1 MGLGAGE
8 AAMSMLE
15 AVLAATREHA
25 DRPAL
30 TGGGRALTFAELGQR
45 IDRVATGLADAGLAP
60 GDRVAFSVRPSVDAV
75 VLALAIC
82 RAGGQ
87 IAFVDLGAGPELLA
101 ARLALAQP
109 QWTAAEALL
118 HLVSAP
124 GLRRIARAR
133 GIDLPAYRELLP
145 GAGHIV
151 TGPPLPGAPRGAL
164 RLRRLERTPPRP
176 LPTADPAADALLIF
190 TSGTT
195 GTPKTVLHT
204 LASLG
209 AGLADIRAGL
219 GLEPG
224 LRVLTDQLMIGIPA
238 LIAGSHW
245 TLPPIGLD
253 PAASPERFLP
263 LLEHADAMFASP
275 AGLDALLRL
284 LDERD
289 GSNAAGAA
297 SSAAPGTVD
306 HASATPLRLIA
317 LGGAPV
323 LPPLIERA
331 LTRFPEA
338 RIRCVYGMSEILP
351 VAIADGAEKLRASG
365 EGDVVGTLASSVTAR
380 IDHGE
385 LVLAGP
391 GLARAYVHELP
402 AELTELRTGDLARID
417 GDRLT
422 LLGRKKDML
431 LRGTQNIYVGLYEP
445 VIASLPGVA
454 DALMVGV
461 PDAIGDDRVVV
472 AVVPTESQREA
483 VGAPDPNHPLARR
496 VAAALP
502 GLIDRG
508 ALPDLVVAVDALPRR
523 GRMRKPDRAALVALV
538 TPLVAQPC
546 TGARAQTPGRGELA
560 SRSTTAGGDDA
571 AGEPPGGPH

>member
-1 MGLGAGE
+1 
-8 AAMSMLE
+8 MSMLE

-25 DRPAL
+25 ARPAL
-30 TGGGRALTFAELGQR
+30 TFGDRTLTFAQLGNR
-45 IDRVATGLADAGLAP
+45 VERVASGLARDGMRP
-60 GDRVAFSVRPSVDAV
+60 GDRVAFSVRPSIDAV

-101 ARLALAQP
+101 ARLAIAKP
-109 QWTAAEALL
+109 TWTAAESVL

-124 GLRRIARAR
+124 GLRRIARGR

-145 GAGHIV
+145 DARHIV
-151 TGPPLPGAPRGAL
+151 TGAPLPGAPRGAL
-164 RLRRLERTPPRP
+164 RLDGLARAGHGQ
-176 LPTADPAADALLIF
+176 LPAADPDADALLIF

-209 AGLADIRAGL
+209 AGLDDIRSGL
-219 GLEPG
+219 ALEPG

-245 TLPPIGLD
+245 TLPPAGLD
-253 PAASPERFLP
+253 PGASPERYLP
-263 LLEHADAMFASP
+263 LLEGAQAVFASP
-275 AGLDALLRL
+275 AGLDAILRL
-284 LDERD
+284 LDERQAPA
-289 GSNAAGAA
+289 GS
-297 SSAAPGTVD
+297 
-306 HASATPLRLIA
+306 LRLIA

-331 LTRFPEA
+331 LTRFPDA
-338 RIRCVYGMSEILP
+338 RVRCVYGMSEILP
-351 VAIADGAEKLRASG
+351 VAIADGAEKLHASG
-365 EGDVVGTLASSVTAR
+365 EGDFVGRVASSVDAR
-380 IDHGE
+380 IDEGE

-402 AELTELRTGDLARID
+402 DELGEVRTGDLARLD

-454 DALMVGV
+454 DAVMVGV

-472 AVVPTESQREA
+472 AVVPD
-483 VGAPDPNHPLARR
+483 GAPEAMAAAAAHPLARR

-508 ALPDLVVAVDALPRR
+508 ALPDLVVAIGALPTR

-538 TPLVAQPC
+538 APLLDAPC
-546 TGARAQTPGRGELA
+546 VGQSPTELGT
-560 SRSTTAGGDDA
+560 SNV
-571 AGEPPGGPH
+571 

>member
-1 MGLGAGE
+1 MSGAEGSSSGTPVSGS
-8 AAMSMLE
+8 ASMLD
-15 AVLAATREHA
+15 AVLSACREHVA
-25 DRPAL
+25 RPAL
-30 TGGGRALTFAELGQR
+30 TAGGATLTFAQLGDR
-45 IDRVATGLADAGLAP
+45 VERVATGLADAGMRP

-101 ARLALAQP
+101 ARLALALP
-109 QWTAAEALL
+109 QWTAAESLL

-124 GLRRIARAR
+124 GLRRMARRR
-133 GIDLPAYRELLP
+133 GIDLPAYAELLP
-145 GAGHIV
+145 DARHIV
-151 TGPPLPGAPRGAL
+151 TGRRLPGAPRRSL
-164 RLRRLERTPPRP
+164 RLRALERTAPRALPP
-176 LPTADPAADALLIF
+176 ADPTADALLIF

-195 GTPKTVLHT
+195 GTPKAVLHT

-245 TLPPIGLD
+245 TLPPAGLD
-253 PAASPERFLP
+253 PAASPERYLP
-263 LLEHADAMFASP
+263 LLDAAEAVFASP
-275 AGLDALLRL
+275 AGLDAILRL
-284 LDERD
+284 LDERRASGD
-289 GSNAAGAA
+289 DPRGGA
-297 SSAAPGTVD
+297 
-306 HASATPLRLIA
+306 LQLIA

-331 LTRFPEA
+331 MARFPEA

-365 EGDVVGTLASSVTAR
+365 EGDAVGTVAPSVRAR
-380 IDHGE
+380 IDEGE

-391 GLARAYVHELP
+391 GLARAYLHELP
-402 AELTELRTGDLARID
+402 SELAEVRTGDLARIERGPD
-417 GDRLT
+417 GERLT

-445 VIASLPGVA
+445 LIASLPGVA
-454 DALMVGV
+454 DAAMVGV

-472 AVVPTESQREA
+472 AVVPE
-483 VGAPDPNHPLARR
+483 GAPADLPADPTHPLAVR
-496 VAAALP
+496 VASALP
-502 GLIDRG
+502 GLIDHG
-508 ALPDLVVAVDALPRR
+508 ALPDLVVAIGALPRR
-523 GRMRKPDRAALVALV
+523 GRMRKPDRPALVAV
-538 TPLVAQPC
+538 VA
-546 TGARAQTPGRGELA
+546 
-560 SRSTTAGGDDA
+560 
-571 AGEPPGGPH
+571 PHLERR

>member
-1 MGLGAGE
+1 MG
-8 AAMSMLE
+8 AAVSMLE
-15 AVLAATREHA
+15 AVLAATRDHA
-25 DRPAL
+25 QRPAI
-30 TGGGRALTFAELGQR
+30 TAGGRTLTFAALGER
-45 IDRVATGLADAGLAP
+45 VARVATGLADAGMQP

-87 IAFVDLGAGPELLA
+87 IAFVDPGAGPALLA
-101 ARLALAQP
+101 ARLAQTEP
-109 QWTAAEALL
+109 TWTAAESLL
-118 HLVSAP
+118 HLVAAP

-145 GAGHIV
+145 GARHIV
-151 TGPPLPGAPRGAL
+151 TGRALPGAPRGAL
-164 RLRRLERTPPRP
+164 RLERLARTAPRELPP
-176 LPTADPAADALLIF
+176 ADPAADALRIF

-209 AGLADIRAGL
+209 AGLDDIRAGL

-224 LRVLTDQLMIGIPA
+224 LAVLTDQLMIGLPA
-238 LIAGSHW
+238 LIAGAHW
-245 TLPPIGLD
+245 TLPPAGLD

-263 LLEHADAMFASP
+263 LLEHTDAVFASP
-275 AGLDALLRL
+275 AGLDAMLRL
-284 LDERD
+284 LDERERE
-289 GSNAAGAA
+289 GAA
-297 SSAAPGTVD
+297 
-306 HASATPLRLIA
+306 ASGRHRLRLIA

-331 LTRFPEA
+331 LSRFPEA
-338 RIRCVYGMSEILP
+338 RIRCIYGMSEVLP
-351 VAIADGAEKLRASG
+351 VAIADGAEKLRAAS
-365 EGDVVGTLASSVTAR
+365 EGGDWVGTLAGHVRAR
-380 IDHGE
+380 IDDGE
-385 LVLAGP
+385 LVLSGP

-402 AELTELRTGDLARID
+402 AELTELRTGDLASLD

-472 AVVPTESQREA
+472 AVVPAESQGEA
-483 VGAPDPNHPLARR
+483 MGVPDPNHPLARR

-538 TPLVAQPC
+538 TPLVAQPG
-546 TGARAQTPGRGELA
+546 TGDRPQTPGRGELEA
-560 SRSTTAGGDDA
+560 DGR
-571 AGEPPGGPH
+571 H

>member
-1 MGLGAGE
+1 
-8 AAMSMLE
+8 MLE

-25 DRPAL
+25 PRPAL
-30 TGGGRALTFAELGQR
+30 TFGDRTIAFGQLGAR
-45 IDRVATGLADAGLAP
+45 IERIAAGLADAGMRP
-60 GDRVAFSVRPSVDAV
+60 GDRVAFSVRPSIDAV
-75 VLALAIC
+75 VLALAVC

-109 QWTAAEALL
+109 QWTAAESLL

-124 GLRRIARAR
+124 GLRRIARSR

-145 GAGHIV
+145 DARHIV
-151 TGPPLPGAPRGAL
+151 TGPRLPGAPRGAL
-164 RLRRLERTPPRP
+164 RLAALARTAARQLPP
-176 LPTADPAADALLIF
+176 ADPSADALLIF

-209 AGLADIRAGL
+209 AGLADIRSGL

-224 LRVLTDQLMIGIPA
+224 MAVLTDQLMIGIPA

-245 TLPPIGLD
+245 TLPPAGLD
-253 PAASPERFLP
+253 PAASPERYLP
-263 LLEHADAMFASP
+263 LLDAAETVFASP
-275 AGLDALLRL
+275 AGLDAILRL
-284 LDERD
+284 LDERP
-289 GSNAAGAA
+289 
-297 SSAAPGTVD
+297 APAHD
-306 HASATPLRLIA
+306 ARLRVIA

-331 LTRFPEA
+331 LTRFPDA
-338 RIRCVYGMSEILP
+338 RVRCVYGMSEILP
-351 VAIADGAEKLRASG
+351 VAIADGAEKLHASG
-365 EGDVVGTLASSVTAR
+365 DGDYVGTIASSVDAR
-380 IDHGE
+380 IEDGE

-391 GLARAYVHELP
+391 GLARAYLHELP
-402 AELTELRTGDLARID
+402 QQLDAVRTGDLARID

-445 VIASLPGVA
+445 IIASLPGVA
-454 DALMVGV
+454 DAAMVGV
-461 PDAIGDDRVVV
+461 PDAIGDDRIVV
-472 AVVPTESQREA
+472 AIVPD
-483 VGAPDPNHPLARR
+483 GAPEDLPADPAHPLARR

-502 GLIDRG
+502 GLIDHG
-508 ALPDLVVAVDALPRR
+508 ALPDLVVAIGALPRR
-523 GRMRKPDRAALVALV
+523 GRMRKPDRPALVALV
-538 TPLVAQPC
+538 TGLV
-546 TGARAQTPGRGELA
+546 GAAAASPGRDELRA
-560 SRSTTAGGDDA
+560 DDPR
-571 AGEPPGGPH
+571 PPAR

>member
-1 MGLGAGE
+1 
-8 AAMSMLE
+8 MLD

-25 DRPAL
+25 AL
-30 TGGGRALTFAELGQR
+30 AAITAGGRTLRFAQLGER
-45 IDRVATGLADAGLAP
+45 IERVATGLTDAGMRP
-60 GDRVAFSVRPSVDAV
+60 GDRVAFSVRPSIDAV
-75 VLALAIC
+75 VLALAVC

-109 QWTAAEALL
+109 QWTAAESLL

-124 GLRRIARAR
+124 GLRRIARSR
-133 GIDLPAYRELLP
+133 GVDLPAYRELLP
-145 GAGHIV
+145 HARHIV
-151 TGPPLPGAPRGAL
+151 TGRALPGAPRGAL
-164 RLRRLERTPPRP
+164 RLDRLARTAPRP
-176 LPTADPAADALLIF
+176 LPPADPAADALLIF

-195 GTPKTVLHT
+195 GEPKTVLHT

-224 LRVLTDQLMIGIPA
+224 LRVLTDQLMIGLPA

-245 TLPPIGLD
+245 TLPPTGLD
-253 PAASPERFLP
+253 PAASPARYLP
-263 LLEHADAMFASP
+263 LLGTADAIFASP
-275 AGLDALLRL
+275 AGLDAMLRE
-284 LDERD
+284 LDERR
-289 GSNAAGAA
+289 AAGAEPYVT
-297 SSAAPGTVD
+297 SV
-306 HASATPLRLIA
+306 RLIA

-331 LTRFPEA
+331 LTRFPDA

-351 VAIADGAEKLRASG
+351 VAIADGAEKLHASG
-365 EGDVVGTLASSVTAR
+365 EGDYVGRVAASVEAR
-380 IDHGE
+380 VDDGE

-402 AELTELRTGDLARID
+402 RELAEVRTGDLARID

-454 DALMVGV
+454 DAAMVGV

-472 AVVPTESQREA
+472 AVVPE
-483 VGAPDPNHPLARR
+483 GAPEDLPPDPTHPLARR

-502 GLIDRG
+502 GLIDHG
-508 ALPDLVVAVDALPRR
+508 ALPDLVVAIGALPRR
-523 GRMRKPDRAALVALV
+523 GRMRKPDRGALVALV
-538 TPLVAQPC
+538 APHV
-546 TGARAQTPGRGELA
+546 E
-560 SRSTTAGGDDA
+560 A
-571 AGEPPGGPH
+571 AEQQV

>member
-1 MGLGAGE
+1 
-8 AAMSMLE
+8 MSMLD

-25 DRPAL
+25 GRPAL
-30 TGGGRALTFAELGQR
+30 TFGNRTITFGQLGAR
-45 IDRVATGLADAGLAP
+45 VERVATGLADAGMQP
-60 GDRVAFSVRPSVDAV
+60 GDRVAFSVRPSIDAV

-87 IAFVDLGAGPELLA
+87 IAFVDLGAGPTLLE
-101 ARLALAQP
+101 ARLALAKP
-109 QWTAAEALL
+109 QWTAAESLL

-124 GLRRIARAR
+124 GLRRIARSR

-145 GAGHIV
+145 DARHIV
-151 TGPPLPGAPRGAL
+151 TGTRLPGAPRGAL
-164 RLRRLERTPPRP
+164 RLDHLAHSPMRQLPP
-176 LPTADPAADALLIF
+176 ADPAADALLIF

-195 GTPKTVLHT
+195 GSPKTVLHT

-209 AGLADIRAGL
+209 AGLADIRSGL
-219 GLEPG
+219 GLTPG
-224 LRVLTDQLMIGIPA
+224 LKVLTDQLMIGIPA

-245 TLPPIGLD
+245 TLPPAGLD
-253 PAASPERFLP
+253 PAASPERYLP
-263 LLEHADAMFASP
+263 LLERAEAVFASP
-275 AGLDALLRL
+275 AGLDAILRL
-284 LDERD
+284 LDEQR
-289 GSNAAGAA
+289 GAV
-297 SSAAPGTVD
+297 GR
-306 HASATPLRLIA
+306 LRLIA

-331 LTRFPEA
+331 LTRFPDA
-338 RIRCVYGMSEILP
+338 RVRCVYGMSEILP
-351 VAIADGAEKLRASG
+351 VAIADGAEKLHASG
-365 EGDVVGTLASSVTAR
+365 DGDFVGTVASSVDAR
-380 IDHGE
+380 IEDGE

-402 AELTELRTGDLARID
+402 HELGEVRTGDLARID

-454 DALMVGV
+454 DAAMVGV

-472 AVVPTESQREA
+472 VIVPE
-483 VGAPDPNHPLARR
+483 GAPQGMPADSRHPLAQR

-502 GLIDRG
+502 GLIDHA
-508 ALPDLVVAVDALPRR
+508 ALPDLVVAIGALPRR
-523 GRMRKPDRAALVALV
+523 GRMRKPDRPALVELV
-538 TPLVAQPC
+538 TPLLNAPPPAQRKP
-546 TGARAQTPGRGELA
+546 ARHNQG
-560 SRSTTAGGDDA
+560 
-571 AGEPPGGPH
+571 

>member
-1 MGLGAGE
+1 
-8 AAMSMLE
+8 MSMLD
-15 AVLAATREHA
+15 AVLDATREHA
-25 DRPAL
+25 HRPAL
-30 TGGGRALTFAELGQR
+30 TAAGRTLTFAELGAR
-45 IDRVATGLADAGLAP
+45 VERVATGLADAGMRP
-60 GDRVAFSVRPSVDAV
+60 GDRVAFSVRPSADAV

-101 ARLALAQP
+101 ARLELARP
-109 QWTAAEALL
+109 TWTAAESLL

-124 GLRRIARAR
+124 GLRRIARSR
-133 GIDLPAYRELLP
+133 GIDLPAYGELLP
-145 GAGHIV
+145 NARHIV
-151 TGPPLPGAPRGAL
+151 TGHRLLGSRLPGAPRGAL
-164 RLRRLERTPPRP
+164 RLDALARTRPRSLPP
-176 LPTADPAADALLIF
+176 ADSAADALLIF

-209 AGLADIRAGL
+209 AGLADIRSGL

-224 LRVLTDQLMIGIPA
+224 LEVLTDQLMIGIPA

-245 TLPPIGLD
+245 TLPPSGLD
-253 PAASPERFLP
+253 PAASPERYLP
-263 LLEHADAMFASP
+263 LLERAEAVFASP
-275 AGLDALLRL
+275 AGLDAMLRL
-284 LDERD
+284 LDEQR
-289 GSNAAGAA
+289 GPVG
-297 SSAAPGTVD
+297 G
-306 HASATPLRLIA
+306 LRLIA

-331 LTRFPEA
+331 LVRFPDA
-338 RIRCVYGMSEILP
+338 HVRCVYGMSEILP
-351 VAIADGAEKLRASG
+351 VAIADGAEKLHASG
-365 EGDVVGTLASSVTAR
+365 EGDFVGTIAASVDAR
-380 IDHGE
+380 IDEGE

-402 AELTELRTGDLARID
+402 SELAEVRTGDLARID

-454 DALMVGV
+454 DAAMVGV

-472 AVVPTESQREA
+472 AVVPD
-483 VGAPDPNHPLARR
+483 GAPESLPADPAHPLARR

-502 GLIDRG
+502 GLIDHG
-508 ALPDLVVAVDALPRR
+508 ALPDLVVAIGALPRR

-538 TPLVAQPC
+538 APHV
-546 TGARAQTPGRGELA
+546 GAAPEAVGRGELRA
-560 SRSTTAGGDDA
+560 DDPS
-571 AGEPPGGPH
+571 PPTR

>member
-1 MGLGAGE
+1 
-8 AAMSMLE
+8 MSMLE

-25 DRPAL
+25 ALPAL
-30 TGGGRALTFAELGQR
+30 TSGSRTLAFGQLGER
-45 IDRVATGLADAGLAP
+45 IERVATGLADAGMRS
-60 GDRVAFSVRPSVDAV
+60 GDRVAFSVRPSIDAV
-75 VLALAIC
+75 VLALAVC

-101 ARLALAQP
+101 ARLTLARP
-109 QWTAAEALL
+109 RWTAAESLL

-124 GLRRIARAR
+124 SLRRIARSR
-133 GIDLPAYRELLP
+133 GVDLPAYRELLP
-145 GAGHIV
+145 GARHIV
-151 TGPPLPGAPRGAL
+151 TGRRLPAAPRGAL
-164 RLRRLERTPPRP
+164 RLARLARTAPRSLPP
-176 LPTADPAADALLIF
+176 ADPTADALLIF

-195 GTPKTVLHT
+195 GEPKTVLHT

-209 AGLADIRAGL
+209 AGLADIRSGL

-224 LRVLTDQLMIGIPA
+224 LRVLTDQLMIGLPA

-245 TLPPIGLD
+245 TLPPTGLD
-253 PAASPERFLP
+253 PAASPERYLP
-263 LLEHADAMFASP
+263 LLERADAMFASP
-275 AGLDALLRL
+275 AALDAMLRL
-284 LDERD
+284 LDDRQ
-289 GSNAAGAA
+289 A
-297 SSAAPGTVD
+297 SSAQPA
-306 HASATPLRLIA
+306 AAQLRLIA
-317 LGGAPV
+317 MGGAPV

-331 LTRFPEA
+331 LTRFPDA

-351 VAIADGAEKLRASG
+351 VAIADGAEKLHASG
-365 EGDVVGTLASSVTAR
+365 EGDFVGRVASSVDAR
-380 IDHGE
+380 IDDGE

-402 AELTELRTGDLARID
+402 RELAEVRTGDLARLD

-454 DALMVGV
+454 DAAMVGV

-472 AVVPTESQREA
+472 AVVPE
-483 VGAPDPNHPLARR
+483 GAPESLPADPAHPLARR

-502 GLIDRG
+502 GLIDHG
-508 ALPDLVVAVDALPRR
+508 ALPDLVVAIGALPRR
-523 GRMRKPDRAALVALV
+523 GRMRKPDRPALVALV
-538 TPLVAQPC
+538 APLVGIADRP
-546 TGARAQTPGRGELA
+546 
-560 SRSTTAGGDDA
+560 TA
-571 AGEPPGGPH
+571 

>member
-1 MGLGAGE
+1 
-8 AAMSMLE
+8 MSMLE
-15 AVLAATREHA
+15 AVLTATREHA
-25 DRPAL
+25 ARPAL
-30 TGGGRALTFAELGQR
+30 TAGDRTFSFGQLGGRIE
-45 IDRVATGLADAGLAP
+45 RVATGLADAGMQP
-60 GDRVAFSVRPSVDAV
+60 GDRVAFSVRPSIDAV

-101 ARLALAQP
+101 ARLALAKP
-109 QWTAAEALL
+109 RWTAAESLL

-124 GLRRIARAR
+124 GLRRIARSR
-133 GIDLPAYRELLP
+133 GIDLPTYRELLP
-145 GAGHIV
+145 GARHIV
-151 TGPPLPGAPRGAL
+151 TGLRLPGAPRGAL
-164 RLRRLERTPPRP
+164 RLGHLAHATTRELPP
-176 LPTADPAADALLIF
+176 ADPSADALLIF

-195 GTPKTVLHT
+195 GEPKTVLHT

-209 AGLADIRAGL
+209 AGLADIRTGL

-245 TLPPIGLD
+245 TLPPTGLD
-253 PAASPERFLP
+253 PAASPERYLP
-263 LLEHADAMFASP
+263 LLGRSDAIFASP
-275 AGLDALLRL
+275 AGLDAMLRE
-284 LDERD
+284 LDEHRAT
-289 GSNAAGAA
+289 AAVA
-297 SSAAPGTVD
+297 STA
-306 HASATPLRLIA
+306 PLRLIA
-317 LGGAPV
+317 MGGAPV

-331 LTRFPEA
+331 LTHFPDA

-351 VAIADGAEKLRASG
+351 VAIADGAEKLHTSG
-365 EGDVVGTLASSVTAR
+365 EGDFVGRVASSVDAR
-380 IDHGE
+380 IDAGE

-402 AELTELRTGDLARID
+402 GELAEVRTGDLARLD

-454 DALMVGV
+454 DAAMVGV
-461 PDAIGDDRVVV
+461 PDEMGDDRVVV
-472 AVVPTESQREA
+472 AVVPA
-483 VGAPDPNHPLARR
+483 GAPDDLPADPTHPLAQR

-508 ALPDLVVAVDALPRR
+508 ALPDLVVAIGALPRR
-523 GRMRKPDRAALVALV
+523 GRMRKPDRPALVALV
-538 TPLVAQPC
+538 APLVDAAA
-546 TGARAQTPGRGELA
+546 GLA
-560 SRSTTAGGDDA
+560 AGGA
-571 AGEPPGGPH
+571 APR